1 MCRPFIGR
9 EIVVIDKLLK
19 LFSFQWEVNN
29 SIANSVTVN
38 WLISW
43 IILRGDQHV
52 LRSVVKEITGER
64 ELAIGRRKPRIT
76 RFYLSLW
83 VSLEIR
89 GGQHN
94 GRVRE
99 GRGRAL
105 LSAIF

>member
-43 IILRGDQHV
+43 IILRVG
-52 LRSVVKEITGER
+52 
-64 ELAIGRRKPRIT
+64 
-76 RFYLSLW
+76 
-83 VSLEIR
+83 
-89 GGQHN
+89 
-94 GRVRE
+94 
-99 GRGRAL
+99 
-105 LSAIF
+105 SACPT